1 MESRGAMSTYIFRR
15 LIQGFFTF
23 LGVSA
28 LVFVMGHLTGDP
40 IRLMVPETA
49 TREQREEVRRRLG
62 LDKPILVQYGVF
74 LSNLARGD
82 LGRSYLQRREVSELV
97 LDRMPATLELALV
110 SMLISIVISV
120 PLGVFVALKRNTPWD
135 LFGSA
140 LALIGQAM
148 PNFWFGMV
156 LIIIFAVELKWLPIS
171 GRGTFLQLI
180 LPAVT
185 LAMASVGYFTRLM
198 RSSMLDVLKQDY
210 MRTAR
215 SKGAT
220 ERAILVRHG
229 LKNAL
234 IPVITMMGMQF
245 GNVLTGAFIIETVFA
260 WPGIGRLGVNSLFER
275 DFPVIQGVII
285 LSSVVFV
292 LSNLLVDVLYSVLDP
307 RIRLE

>member
-1 MESRGAMSTYIFRR
+1 MSTYVFRR
-15 LIQGFFTF
+15 LIQGFLTF
-23 LGVSA
+23 LGVSG

-49 TREQREEVRRRLG
+49 TREQREEVRKRLG
-62 LDKPILVQYGVF
+62 LDRPVLVQYGIF
-74 LSNLARGD
+74 LGNLAHGD
-82 LGRSYLQRREVSELV
+82 LGRSYLQRQEVSDLV
-97 LDRMPATLELALV
+97 FGRMPATLELALV
-110 SMLISIVISV
+110 SMLISIVISI

-135 LFGSA
+135 LLGSA

-156 LIIIFAVELKWLPIS
+156 LIVIFSVELKWLPIS
-171 GRGTFLQLI
+171 GRGTFAQLV

-198 RSSMLDVLKQDY
+198 RSCMLDVLGQDY

-220 ERAILVRHG
+220 ERTIVMRHG

-234 IPVITMMGMQF
+234 IPVVTMIGMQF
-245 GNVLTGAFIIETVFA
+245 GNVLTGAFIIEMVFA

-292 LSNLLVDVLYSVLDP
+292 LSNLLVDILYSILDP
-307 RIRLE
+307 RISLE

>member
-1 MESRGAMSTYIFRR
+1 MSTYIFRR

-62 LDKPILVQYGVF
+62 LDRPVLVQYGVF
-74 LSNLARGD
+74 LGNLAHGD
-82 LGRSYLQRREVSELV
+82 LGRSYLQRQEVSELV
-97 LDRMPATLELALV
+97 LERMPATLELALV
-110 SMLISIVISV
+110 SMLISIVISI

-135 LFGSA
+135 LLGSS

-171 GRGTFLQLI
+171 GRGTFTQLI

-198 RSSMLDVLKQDY
+198 RSSMLDVLGQDY

-220 ERAILVRHG
+220 ERTILVRHG

-234 IPVITMMGMQF
+234 IPGITMMGMQF

>member
-1 MESRGAMSTYIFRR
+1 MSTYVFRR
-15 LIQGFFTF
+15 LIQGFLTF
-23 LGVSA
+23 LGVSG

-49 TREQREEVRRRLG
+49 TREQREEVRKRLG
-62 LDKPILVQYGVF
+62 LDRPVLVQYGIF
-74 LSNLARGD
+74 LGNLAHGD
-82 LGRSYLQRREVSELV
+82 LGRSYLQRQEVSDLV
-97 LDRMPATLELALV
+97 FGRMPATLELALV
-110 SMLISIVISV
+110 SMLISIVISI

-135 LFGSA
+135 LLGSA

-156 LIIIFAVELKWLPIS
+156 LIVIFSVELKWLPIS
-171 GRGTFLQLI
+171 GRGTFAQLV

-198 RSSMLDVLKQDY
+198 RSCMLDVLGQDY

-220 ERAILVRHG
+220 ERTIVMRHG

-234 IPVITMMGMQF
+234 IPVVTMVGMQF
-245 GNVLTGAFIIETVFA
+245 GNVLTGAFIIEMVFA

-292 LSNLLVDVLYSVLDP
+292 LSNLLVDILYSILDP
-307 RIRLE
+307 RISLE

>member
-1 MESRGAMSTYIFRR
+1 MATYIIRR
-15 LIQGFFTF
+15 LIEGFFTF

-28 LVFVMGHLTGDP
+28 LVFILGHVTGDP
-40 IRLMVPETA
+40 VRLMVPETA
-49 TREQREEVRRRLG
+49 TQEQRQEVRERLG

-74 LSNLARGD
+74 LGNLARGD
-82 LGRSYLQRREVSELV
+82 LGRSYLQRDEVSSMV
-97 LDRMPATLELALV
+97 LSRLPATLELALA
-110 SMLISIVISV
+110 SMLISIVISI

-135 LFGSA
+135 LLGSTFA
-140 LALIGQAM
+140 LVGQAT

-156 LIIIFAVELKWLPIS
+156 LIIIFAVELKLLPIS
-171 GRGTFLQLI
+171 GRGTIAQLV

-198 RSSMLDVLKQDY
+198 RSSMLDVLGQDY

-220 ERAILVRHG
+220 EQSVLVRHG
-229 LKNAL
+229 LKNAF

-285 LSSVVFV
+285 LSSAVFV
-292 LSNLLVDVLYSVLDP
+292 LSNLLVDLLYSVLDP
-307 RIRLE
+307 RIRLD

>member
-1 MESRGAMSTYIFRR
+1 MVTYILRR
-15 LIQGFFTF
+15 LFQGFFTF

-28 LVFVMGHLTGDP
+28 LVFFMGRATGDP

-49 TREQREEVRRRLG
+49 TKEQREEVRKRLG
-62 LDKPILVQYGVF
+62 LDQPILIQYGVF
-74 LSNLARGD
+74 LGNLARGD
-82 LGRSYLQRREVSELV
+82 LGRSYLQRDEVSKLV
-97 LDRMPATLELALV
+97 LSRMPATLELALF
-110 SMLISIVISV
+110 SMLIGIIVSI
-120 PLGVFVALKRNTPWD
+120 PLGIFVALKRNTAWD
-135 LFGSA
+135 LLGST
-140 LALIGQAM
+140 LALLGQAT
-148 PNFWFGMV
+148 PNFWLGMV
-156 LIIIFAVELKWLPIS
+156 LIIVFAVELKWLPIS
-171 GRGTFLQLI
+171 GRGTFAQLV

-185 LAMASVGYFTRLM
+185 LAMASLGYFTRLM
-198 RSSMLDVLKQDY
+198 RSSMLDVLSQDY

-220 ERAILVRHG
+220 ESLVLTRHG

-292 LSNLLVDVLYSVLDP
+292 ISNLIVDVLYSVLDP

>member
-1 MESRGAMSTYIFRR
+1 MATYIIRR
-15 LIQGFFTF
+15 LIEGFFTF

-28 LVFVMGHLTGDP
+28 LVFVLGHVTGDP
-40 IRLMVPETA
+40 VRLMVPETA
-49 TREQREEVRRRLG
+49 TREQRQEVRERLG

-74 LSNLARGD
+74 LGNLAHGD
-82 LGRSYLQRREVSELV
+82 LGRSYLQRDEVSHMV
-97 LDRMPATLELALV
+97 LNRLPATLELALA
-110 SMLISIVISV
+110 SMLISIVISI

-135 LFGSA
+135 LLGSA
-140 LALIGQAM
+140 IALIGQAM

-171 GRGTFLQLI
+171 GRGTFTQLI

-198 RSSMLDVLKQDY
+198 RSSMLDVLGQDY

-220 ERAILVRHG
+220 ERVILVRHG
-229 LKNAL
+229 LKNAF
-234 IPVITMMGMQF
+234 IPVLTMMGMQF

-292 LSNLLVDVLYSVLDP
+292 LSNLLVDLLYSVLDP
-307 RIRLE
+307 RIRLD

>member
-1 MESRGAMSTYIFRR
+1 MFNYIFRR

-49 TREQREEVRRRLG
+49 TREQREEVRKRLG
-62 LDKPILVQYGVF
+62 LDQPVLVQYGVF
-74 LSNLARGD
+74 LVNLAQGD
-82 LGRSYLQRREVSELV
+82 LGRSYLQRQDVSTLV
-97 LDRMPATLELALV
+97 LGRMPATLELALV
-110 SMLISIVISV
+110 SMLISIVISI

-135 LFGSA
+135 LLGSS

-171 GRGTFLQLI
+171 GRGTFTQLI

-198 RSSMLDVLKQDY
+198 RSSMLDVLGQDY

-220 ERAILVRHG
+220 ERTILVRHG

-245 GNVLTGAFIIETVFA
+245 GNVLTGAFIIEMVFA

>member
-1 MESRGAMSTYIFRR
+1 MATYILRR
-15 LIQGFFTF
+15 LFQGFFTF

-28 LVFVMGHLTGDP
+28 LVFFMGRATGDP

-49 TREQREEVRRRLG
+49 TKEQREEVRKRLG
-62 LDKPILVQYGVF
+62 LDQPILIQYGVF
-74 LSNLARGD
+74 LGNLARGD
-82 LGRSYLQRREVSELV
+82 LGRSYLQRDEVSKLV
-97 LDRMPATLELALV
+97 LSRMPATLELALF
-110 SMLISIVISV
+110 SMLIGIIVSI
-120 PLGVFVALKRNTPWD
+120 PLGIFVALKRNTAWD
-135 LFGSA
+135 LLGST
-140 LALIGQAM
+140 LALLGQAT
-148 PNFWFGMV
+148 PNFWLGMV
-156 LIIIFAVELKWLPIS
+156 LIIVFAVELKWLPIS
-171 GRGTFLQLI
+171 GRGTFAQLV

-185 LAMASVGYFTRLM
+185 LAMASLGYFTRLM
-198 RSSMLDVLKQDY
+198 RSSMLDVLSQDY

-220 ERAILVRHG
+220 ESLVLTRHG

-292 LSNLLVDVLYSVLDP
+292 ISNLIVDVLYSVLDP

>member
-1 MESRGAMSTYIFRR
+1 MATYIVRR
-15 LIQGFFTF
+15 LIEGFFTF

-28 LVFVMGHLTGDP
+28 LVFILGHVTGDP

-49 TREQREEVRRRLG
+49 TQEQREEVRQRLG
-62 LDKPILVQYGVF
+62 LDRPILVQYGVF
-74 LSNLARGD
+74 LGNLAHGD
-82 LGRSYLQRREVSELV
+82 LGRSYLQREEVSKLV
-97 LDRMPATLELALV
+97 IGRMPATLELALF
-110 SMLISIVISV
+110 SMLISIVISI
-120 PLGVFVALKRNTPWD
+120 PLGVFVALKRNTAWD
-135 LFGSA
+135 LLGSSIA
-140 LALIGQAM
+140 LMGQAM
-148 PNFWFGMV
+148 PNFWLGMV

-171 GRGTFLQLI
+171 GRGTFTQLI

-198 RSSMLDVLKQDY
+198 RSSMLDVLGQDY

-229 LKNAL
+229 LKNSL

-245 GNVLTGAFIIETVFA
+245 GNVLTGAFIIEMVFA

-285 LSSVVFV
+285 LSSAVFV
-292 LSNLLVDVLYSVLDP
+292 LLNLLVDLLYSVLDP

>member
-1 MESRGAMSTYIFRR
+1 MSTYIFRR

-49 TREQREEVRRRLG
+49 TREQREEVRKRLG
-62 LDKPILVQYGVF
+62 LDRPILVQYGVF
-74 LSNLARGD
+74 LGNLARGD
-82 LGRSYLQRREVSELV
+82 LGRSYLQRQEVSELV
-97 LDRMPATLELALV
+97 LGRMPATLELALV
-110 SMLISIVISV
+110 SMLISIVISI

-135 LFGSA
+135 LLGSA

-156 LIIIFAVELKWLPIS
+156 LIVIFSVELKWLPIS
-171 GRGTFLQLI
+171 GRGTFAQLI

-198 RSSMLDVLKQDY
+198 RSSMLDVLGQDY

-234 IPVITMMGMQF
+234 IPVVTMVGMQF
-245 GNVLTGAFIIETVFA
+245 GNVLTGAFIIEMVFA

-292 LSNLLVDVLYSVLDP
+292 LSNLLVDIFYSVLDP
-307 RIRLE
+307 RISLE

>member
-1 MESRGAMSTYIFRR
+1 MVTYIIRR
-15 LIQGFFTF
+15 LIEGFFTF

-28 LVFVMGHLTGDP
+28 LVFILGRVTGDP

-49 TREQREEVRRRLG
+49 TQEQRQEVRERLG

-74 LSNLARGD
+74 LSNLAHGD
-82 LGRSYLQRREVSELV
+82 LGRSYLRQEDVSTMV
-97 LDRMPATLELALV
+97 ISRMPATLELALS
-110 SMLISIVISV
+110 SMLISIVIAV

-135 LFGSA
+135 LLGST
-140 LALIGQAM
+140 LALIGQAT

-156 LIIIFAVELKWLPIS
+156 LIIFFAVELKWLPIS
-171 GRGTFLQLI
+171 GRGTFAQLI
-180 LPAVT
+180 LPSVT
-185 LAMASVGYFTRLM
+185 LSAASVGYFTRLV
-198 RSSMLDVLKQDY
+198 RSSMLDVLGQDY

-220 ERAILVRHG
+220 ERSILVRHG

-245 GNVLTGAFIIETVFA
+245 GSVLTGTFIVETVFA

-285 LSSVVFV
+285 LSSAVFV
-292 LSNLLVDVLYSVLDP
+292 LSNLVVDLLYLVIDP
-307 RIRLE
+307 RIRLD

>member
-1 MESRGAMSTYIFRR
+1 MATYIVRR
-15 LIQGFFTF
+15 LIEGFFTF

-28 LVFVMGHLTGDP
+28 LVFILGHVTGDP

-49 TREQREEVRRRLG
+49 TQEQREEVRQRLG
-62 LDKPILVQYGVF
+62 LDRPILVQYGVF
-74 LSNLARGD
+74 LGNLAHGD
-82 LGRSYLQRREVSELV
+82 LGRSYLQREEVSKLV
-97 LDRMPATLELALV
+97 IGRMPATLELALF
-110 SMLISIVISV
+110 SMLISIVISI
-120 PLGVFVALKRNTPWD
+120 PLGVFVALKRNTAWD
-135 LFGSA
+135 LLGSSIA
-140 LALIGQAM
+140 LMGQAM
-148 PNFWFGMV
+148 PNFWLGMV

-171 GRGTFLQLI
+171 GRGTFTQLI

-198 RSSMLDVLKQDY
+198 RSSMLDVLGQDY

-229 LKNAL
+229 LKNSL

-245 GNVLTGAFIIETVFA
+245 GNVLTGAFIIEMVFA

-285 LSSVVFV
+285 LSSAVFV
-292 LSNLLVDVLYSVLDP
+292 FLNLLVDLLYSVLDP

>member
-1 MESRGAMSTYIFRR
+1 MANYILRR
-15 LIQGFFTF
+15 LIEGFFTF

-28 LVFVMGHLTGDP
+28 LVFILGHVTGDP

-49 TREQREEVRRRLG
+49 TKEQREEVRRNLG
-62 LDKPILVQYGVF
+62 LDKPVLVQYGIF
-74 LSNLARGD
+74 LGNLAHGD
-82 LGRSYLQRREVSELV
+82 LGRSYLQREDVSKMV
-97 LDRMPATLELALV
+97 INRMPATLELALA

-120 PLGVFVALKRNTPWD
+120 PLGIFVALKRNTLWD
-135 LFGSA
+135 LLGSTFA
-140 LALIGQAM
+140 LLGQAT

-156 LIIIFAVELKWLPIS
+156 LIILFAVELKWLPIS
-171 GRGTFLQLI
+171 GRGSFSQLI
-180 LPAVT
+180 LPSVT
-185 LAMASVGYFTRLM
+185 LAMGSVGYFTRLM
-198 RSSMLDVLKQDY
+198 RSSMLDVLGQDY

-220 ERAILVRHG
+220 ERSILVRHG

-292 LSNLLVDVLYSVLDP
+292 LANLLVDLLYSVLDP
-307 RIRLE
+307 RIRLD